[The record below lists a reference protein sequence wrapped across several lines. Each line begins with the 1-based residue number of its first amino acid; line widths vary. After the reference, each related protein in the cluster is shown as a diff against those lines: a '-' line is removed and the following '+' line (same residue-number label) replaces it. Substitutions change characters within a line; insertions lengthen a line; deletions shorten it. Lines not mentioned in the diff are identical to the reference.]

1 MKFLKYPQLFH
12 GQEDQEKLDTL
23 LFMLDAA
30 NCYHFQWKLGD
41 GPDGQLDDIRLKTV
55 TFRYQREMDAA
66 KYVEIIY
73 NVKHGGF
80 YITNSVT
87 GTGIYRETPEAAAAV
102 AISYADSF
110 TAYR

>member
-12 GQEDQEKLDTL
+12 TDEDQEKLDTL

-30 NCYHFQWKLGD
+30 NCYHFQWTLGD
-41 GPDGQLDDIRLKTV
+41 GPDGQLDDIRLETV
-55 TFRYQREMDAA
+55 TFRYQREMDAG

-73 NVKHGGF
+73 NVKRGTF

-87 GTGIYRETPEAAAAV
+87 GAGIFRDSAEAAAAV
-102 AISYADSF
+102 AISYANSF